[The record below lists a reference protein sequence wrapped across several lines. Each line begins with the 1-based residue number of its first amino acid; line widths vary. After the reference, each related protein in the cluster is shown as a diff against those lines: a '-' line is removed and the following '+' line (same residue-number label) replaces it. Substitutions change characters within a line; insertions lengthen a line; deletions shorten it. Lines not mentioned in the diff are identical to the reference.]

1 MFNEIFNRKYV
12 KTYIGGTKYDFTL
25 LDIANTIF
33 INPALLPNERI
44 ENILQN
50 QQKQTLP
57 ANYNLLKT
65 SGATGNVYRNAE
77 LEFFFE
83 NQKKEHVISMYLNK
97 KFNPTDHTNAV
108 DITDDTNADNDS
120 ISHLGKIKT
129 VVTELLKE
137 RLFKSYTNDLKTIIN
152 EFGLNEEAIARIYD
166 NIMSETQ

>member
-44 ENILQN
+44 
-50 QQKQTLP
+50 

-77 LEFFFE
+77 L
-83 NQKKEHVISMYLNK
+83 
-97 KFNPTDHTNAV
+97 
-108 DITDDTNADNDS
+108 
-120 ISHLGKIKT
+120 
-129 VVTELLKE
+129 
-137 RLFKSYTNDLKTIIN
+137 
-152 EFGLNEEAIARIYD
+152 
-166 NIMSETQ
+166 